1 MAKLISKTYGEAL
14 FELAIEEQKLDVL
27 FEEAKAVRDILREN
41 ADFGKLM
48 GHPKIPREDKIKV
61 AEEVFKGRVS
71 EELTGFL
78 VLIIEK
84 DRSFEIDAILT
95 YFIDRVKEEKH
106 IGVAFVTTAVELDEA
121 TQTKIK
127 KRLLETT
134 KYKEMEMHYTVDA
147 SIIGGMVIR
156 IGDRVIDSSITTKLN
171 ELKKQLLKIQLG

>member
-1 MAKLISKTYGEAL
+1 M
-14 FELAIEEQKLDVL
+14 
-27 FEEAKAVRDILREN
+27 
-41 ADFGKLM
+41 
-48 GHPKIPREDKIKV
+48 
-61 AEEVFKGRVS
+61 
-71 EELTGFL
+71 

-84 DRSFEIDAILT
+84 DRSKELDAILT

-106 IGVAFVTTAVELDEA
+106 IGVAFVTTAIELD
-121 TQTKIK
+121 K
-127 KRLLETT
+127 TT